1 MRGFVKTAAAIGCG
15 LMMGVFAT
23 GDAASAMPIGG
34 ATIAPASSTA
44 GLIEHTQYYGGYGY
58 GNPYRYGYPYAYGYG
73 RGLGYG
79 RGYGYGYGRGYGY
92 YGRGRG
98 RFYR

>member
-1 MRGFVKTAAAIGCG
+1 MKGFVGTATALGCG

-23 GDAASAMPIGG
+23 AEAASAMPIDG

-44 GLIEHTQYYGGYGY
+44 GLIERTQYYGYGYGY
-58 GNPYRYGYPYAYGYG
+58 PYRYGYPYAYGYG
-73 RGLGYG
+73 RGFGYG